1 MITNVITLLT
11 IIKHFQWS
19 CNYSQKSKEK
29 PFFFSFNS
37 GAGNYFRP
45 RAILG
50 FYFCL
55 AGQINVKK
63 AL

>member
-1 MITNVITLLT
+1 MKLQLLPEVKRKT
-11 IIKHFQWS
+11 FL
-19 CNYSQKSKEK
+19 
-29 PFFFSFNS
+29 SFNS